1 MQGGEALLPEF
12 MAEPGVEYTIV
23 TEWNW
28 NGDEAAKDFSVTA
41 YGFEGKVSLAH
52 KKGLKSD

>member
-1 MQGGEALLPEF
+1 

-28 NGDEAAKDFSVTA
+28 NGDEAANDFSVTA
-41 YGFEGKVSLAH
+41 YGFEGKVSLTH
-52 KKGLKSD
+52 KKGLKSDQLPA

>member
-1 MQGGEALLPEF
+1 MIAGEALLPEF
-12 MAEPGVEYTIV
+12 MAEPGVKYTIT

-41 YGFEGKVSLAH
+41 YGFGGPVSLTH
-52 KKGLKSD
+52 NKGLKSD